1 MDLERVAAI
10 FQVIADLFRFGGQ
23 LSRLAD
29 RNKSRIQPIGERW
42 SKDKSAGLHAEH
54 EVNLFADIVFRER
67 VDQPSEAELV
77 LEQRGDVIEQDALFR
92 EVGYL
97 ADQLLQP
104 VAVYWVGRHL
114 GRHLGLH
121 FKAKLLELEMN

>member
-10 FQVIADLFRFGGQ
+10 FQVIADFLRFGGQ
-23 LSRLAD
+23 LSRFAY
-29 RNKSRIQPIGERW
+29 RNESRIKPVGKRRPE
-42 SKDKSAGLHAEH
+42 DKSASFHAKD

-67 VDQPSEAELV
+67 INQTSEAKFV

-114 GRHLGLH
+114 GRHPGLH